1 MKRLLQ
7 INVTANQ
14 GSHGRIAENI
24 GAAAMARGWES
35 YIAYGRGGDGDVHSA
50 SKLIHVSSTLDS
62 YLHAAATRLA
72 DAHGLAS
79 AAATRRLV
87 QTIEEINPDIVHL
100 HNIHGY
106 YLNYPILF
114 RALKEHGC
122 PVVWTLHDCWPLTGH
137 CAHFDAAG
145 CDRWKSHCH
154 DCPELCSYP
163 KSLVDASRR
172 NFDIKRR
179 CFTSIEN
186 QLTLV
191 PVSDWLAD
199 IVGQS
204 FLQHCR
210 VHRIYNG
217 IDTEAFRPIKPVI
230 DNTSANSDSRRI
242 VLGVASVWT
251 RRKGLDD
258 LLALS
263 DILPSDYRLVI
274 VGLSRSQL
282 RSLPAS
288 VEGIGRVEDIE
299 RLAGLYS
306 AASVFVNPTYEE
318 AFGLT
323 NVEAMACGTPV
334 VTYNSGGCSEVV
346 TPAVGRVVKKGDV
359 AGLLRAI
366 EDIACDDNRVLC
378 GNCREYAVE
387 RFDSRRCS
395 ADYLGLYES
404 LLS

>member
-35 YIAYGRGGDGDVHSA
+35 YIAYGRGGDVHSM
-50 SKLIHVSSTLDS
+50 STLIHVSSAPDS
-62 YLHAAATRLA
+62 YVHAAATRLA

-87 QTIEEINPDIVHL
+87 RTIEEINPDIVHL

-114 RALKEHGC
+114 RALKERGC

-154 DCPELCSYP
+154 DCPELKSYP
-163 KSLVDASRR
+163 KSFVDASRR

-179 CFTSIEN
+179 CFTLIEN

-199 IVGQS
+199 IVEQS
-204 FLQHCR
+204 FLRHCNI
-210 VHRIYNG
+210 HRIYNG
-217 IDTEAFRPIKPVI
+217 IDTEVFRPVKIAGGSGSV
-230 DNTSANSDSRRI
+230 DGDSRRI

-251 RRKGLDD
+251 PRKGLDD

-263 DILPSDYRLVI
+263 NILPADYRLVI
-274 VGLSRSQL
+274 VGLSPLQL
-282 RSLPAS
+282 RRLPAS
-288 VEGIGRVEDIE
+288 VEGIGRVDDIE
-299 RLAGLYS
+299 RLARLYS

-334 VTYNSGGCSEVV
+334 MTYNSGGCSEVV
-346 TPAVGRVVKKGDV
+346 TPAVGRVVEKGDV

-366 EDIACDDNRVLC
+366 EDIACGDNRVLC
-378 GNCREYAVE
+378 DSCREYAVE

-395 ADYLGLYES
+395 ADYLDLYES

>member
-35 YIAYGRGGDGDVHSA
+35 YIAYGRGGDVHSA
-50 SKLIHVSSTLDS
+50 STLLRVSSTLDS

-79 AAATRRLV
+79 AVATRRLV
-87 QTIEEINPDIVHL
+87 RAIKEINPDIVHL

-106 YLNYPILF
+106 YLNYPVLF
-114 RALKEHGC
+114 RALKERGC

-154 DCPELCSYP
+154 NCPESKSYP
-163 KSLVDASRR
+163 RSFVDASRR

-191 PVSDWLAD
+191 SVSDWLAD

-210 VHRIYNG
+210 IHRIYNG
-217 IDTEAFRPIKPVI
+217 IDTEVFHPVKI
-230 DNTSANSDSRRI
+230 ADCNGLANVDSHRI

-251 RRKGLDD
+251 PRKGLDD
-258 LLALS
+258 MLALS
-263 DILPSDYRLVI
+263 NILPADYRLVI

-282 RSLPAS
+282 CRLPAS

-346 TPAVGRVVKKGDV
+346 TPAVGRVVEKGDV
-359 AGLLRAI
+359 VGLLRAI

-387 RFDSRRCS
+387 HFDSRRCS
-395 ADYLGLYES
+395 ADYLDLYES